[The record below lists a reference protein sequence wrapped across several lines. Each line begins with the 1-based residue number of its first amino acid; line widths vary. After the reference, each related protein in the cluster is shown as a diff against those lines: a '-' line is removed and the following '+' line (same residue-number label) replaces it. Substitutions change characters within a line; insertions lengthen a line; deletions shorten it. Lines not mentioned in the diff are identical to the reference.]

1 MHKLGLAEKH
11 FHAMQ
16 FDIQKQEEELQTG
29 CFTLLTTEFTWVKF
43 STKMFP
49 WLRQLKQQLWL
60 PKYLWK
66 LQAKTII
73 LTVRSISM
81 LANQWSTM

>member
-29 CFTLLTTEFTWVKF
+29 CATLLTTEFTWVKF

-49 WLRQLKQQLWL
+49 
-60 PKYLWK
+60 
-66 LQAKTII
+66 
-73 LTVRSISM
+73 
-81 LANQWSTM
+81 